1 MFLLLF
7 VLHHGAAHEP
17 GFLFHGRKDVNWVFK
32 NFNRSSSY
40 GIRSFLLFNEV
51 ADCHFYWLRNTFD
64 DWLLY
69 YRGEMRHGH
78 YSSNSGNTPNLSQ
91 NWIMRSKKT
100 NTEIAKTISDNPFL
114 MQDFCFQRFT
124 AQAKAIHVSPS
135 QNGTVINR
143 KIAHLKNS
151 FMLSMH

>member
-1 MFLLLF
+1 
-7 VLHHGAAHEP
+7 
-17 GFLFHGRKDVNWVFK
+17 
-32 NFNRSSSY
+32 
-40 GIRSFLLFNEV
+40 NEV